1 MAKNIFNSIDEL
13 FIKPVVNAW
22 KQSSKKVKDE
32 DIIPILS
39 FQKFTLTN
47 FKGIDK
53 IEIDLVK
60 NDLVLLLGL
69 NESGKSTILKGIEAF
84 SFLNDPAKES
94 NPEFFRS
101 IRRKADVGGSD
112 STIITAKIKIEDK
125 IYLPPDGKV
134 GNIILSETD
143 RAGIDA
149 FLKEVTNDGMVEISR
164 VFPFKNG
171 KPDRYYYKFE
181 SDHPFASTMLSR
193 HLATEVVNV
202 CPFILYF
209 EDFKD
214 RIPERIYVEKSRKD
228 SFDYIWY
235 DIIDGLFYNTD
246 ENFSIEKFKKL
257 YIGGNQQFDD
267 ANTVITR
274 VNKKLN
280 KTFTNKWKDL
290 SGVKE
295 IEKSE
300 LKYVHNSRPQ
310 YFTLKILDEDG
321 TTYSVDERS
330 KGALWYLSFL
340 MKTEFRSKKLRKRSG
355 KPVFLIDEP
364 ASNLHSTAQQNM
376 INDFRALAQD
386 TSVIYTTHSQ
396 YLVSLENVRNTL
408 IIEKVNGV
416 VSAQKWGVY
425 LNRQDA
431 QPSYYQPIL
440 NLLNIIPH
448 SLDIPWKNCV
458 ITEGPSDRHV
468 LLSLFRILFNA
479 DPKFVI
485 YPGTSASTLSPLI
498 SLNFAWNANFKVL
511 LDSDDAGTE
520 AAKKYSEMF
529 GLDDEI
535 VHIPTD
541 KKLIEKC
548 FTKDEKESIR
558 NTVFPENAG
567 KKVSKKEF
575 AAMWAVVSEDPQHD
589 KAIDK
594 MLTPATRKL
603 FENLF
608 KQLQSNDPK

>member
-1 MAKNIFNSIDEL
+1 MFDSIEEL
-13 FIKPVVNAW
+13 FVKPIVNAW
-22 KQSSKKVKDE
+22 KQSQKKAKDE
-32 DIIPILS
+32 DVVPILS
-39 FQKFTLTN
+39 FQKFTLKN

-69 NESGKSTILKGIEAF
+69 NESGKSTILRGIEAF
-84 SFLNDPAKES
+84 SFLNDPAMES

-112 STIITAKIKIEDK
+112 STIITAKIKIEDR
-125 IYLPPDGKV
+125 IYLPPSGKV
-134 GNIILSETD
+134 GNLNLTETD
-143 RAGIDA
+143 RAAIDA
-149 FLKEVTNDGMVEISR
+149 FLEKISDEGTVEISR
-164 VFPFKNG
+164 VFPFKDG
-171 KPDRYYYKFE
+171 KPIRYYYKFE
-181 SDHPFASTMLSR
+181 SDHPFASTSLSR
-193 HLATEVVNV
+193 HLAVEIVNV

-246 ENFSIEKFKKL
+246 EKFSIEKFKRL
-257 YIGGNQQFDD
+257 FTQGNQQFDD

-300 LKYVHNSRPQ
+300 LKYVHNTRPQ

-376 INDFRALAQD
+376 INDFRSLAQD

-396 YLVSLENVRNTL
+396 YLVSLENIRNTL
-408 IIEKVNGV
+408 IIEKVDGV
-416 VSAQKWGVY
+416 VSAQKWGLY

-448 SLDIPWKNCV
+448 SLDVPWKNCV

-468 LLSLFRILFNA
+468 LLSLFRILFNTE
-479 DPKFVI
+479 PQFVI
-485 YPGTSASTLSPLI
+485 YPGTSANNLGPLI
-498 SLNFAWNANFKVL
+498 SLNLAWNATFRIL
-511 LDSDDAGTE
+511 LDSDDDGID
-520 AAKKYSEMF
+520 AAKKYRETF

-535 VHIPTD
+535 VHIHKD
-541 KKLIEKC
+541 KKVIEKC
-548 FTKDEKESIR
+548 FEKEEKESIR
-558 NTVFPENAG
+558 NLIFPENAG
-567 KKVSKKEF
+567 TKVSKKEF
-575 AAMWAVVSEDPQHD
+575 AAMWAVVSEDSQYD
-589 KAIDK
+589 TAVAST
-594 MLTPATRKL
+594 LTPATCQL
-603 FENLF
+603 FKTLF
-608 KQLQSNDPK
+608 KQLQ